1 VSDLYHHP
9 SHEPLAGGEWGEA
22 AAREAIAEIVED
34 AERSFDPDGLWA
46 SHPLDEDGD
55 QLPPQTALYMGASGV
70 IWALDA
76 LERTGAAS
84 LTRRWGDVAAGLP
97 ERYSGSPDLPEWT
110 GGDAVP
116 SIFVGETG
124 ILLVAHRLSPAQWHV
139 ERIVECI
146 HANTTN
152 PTRELL
158 WGSPSTM
165 LAAELMLERTGD
177 ERLVAAWRESA
188 DWLWDEWRDEVW
200 LQDMY
205 GKSQHYMGAG
215 HGFASNV
222 RVLAGGALLDGDR
235 LAALERRA
243 LKVIRGHI
251 QRDGEMAQWPA
262 LLEPAGPE
270 VTTRTQW
277 CHGAPGLVTS
287 FAKVAPEDAELT
299 AALVACGELTWHAGP
314 LVKGPGLCHGTAG
327 NGYAFLKLLDRT
339 GDERWLERA
348 RAFAMHAAG
357 QVRAARSQHG
367 RGRHSLFTGDAGVAA
382 YLASC
387 IAGDAAMPVLDV
399 M

>member
-9 SHEPLAGGEWGEA
+9 SHEPPAGSEWSEA
-22 AAREAIAEIVED
+22 AARKAIAEIVED
-34 AERSFDPDGLWA
+34 AERSFDPDGLWPA
-46 SHPLDEDGD
+46 HPLDEDGD
-55 QLPPQTALYMGASGV
+55 PLPPQTAVYMGASGV

-76 LERTGAAS
+76 LERAGFAS
-84 LTRRWGDVAAGLP
+84 PERGWADVAAGLP
-97 ERYSGSPDLPEWT
+97 ERYAAAPDLPEWS
-110 GGDAVP
+110 GGGAVP

-124 ILLVAHRLSPAQWHV
+124 ILLVAHRVSPAAWHV
-139 ERIVECI
+139 ERVVTCVR
-146 HANTTN
+146 ANERN

-158 WGSPSTM
+158 WGSPGTM
-165 LAAELMLERTGD
+165 LAAELMHKRTGD
-177 ERLVAAWRESA
+177 ARQAAAWRESA

-205 GKSQHYMGAG
+205 GKSVHYMGAG
-215 HGFASNV
+215 HGFVSNV
-222 RVLAGGALLDGDR
+222 RVLAGGGLLDADR
-235 LAALERRA
+235 RAALERRT
-243 LKVIRGHI
+243 VETVRSHIR
-251 QRDGEMAQWPA
+251 RDGELAQWPA
-262 LLEPAGPE
+262 LLEPAGPD

-287 FAKVAPEDAELT
+287 LAGIAPGDAELT
-299 AALVACGELTWHAGP
+299 DALVACGELTWQAGP

-339 GDERWLERA
+339 GDEHWLERA

-357 QVRAARSQHG
+357 QVRAARSEYG

-382 YLASC
+382 YIASC
-387 IAGDAAMPVLDV
+387 IAADSAMPVLDV